1 MQPYRYDA
9 KAVQGARKIPR
20 YIVIDIITGEI
31 KAEFDCMRWA
41 ERKAEELNKRRQ
53 GETQGGE
60 KPEKEGFSMAVPE
73 CKPET

>member
-9 KAVQGARKIPR
+9 KAVKGAMKIPR

-53 GETQGGE
+53 SETQGGE
-60 KPEKEGFSMAVPE
+60 KSEKERVSVAVPE
-73 CKPET
+73 CKPEA